1 MDKYIQS
8 LTLEIQSLRE
18 SISTLQNVVY
28 LGNDQDKDKQKGR
41 EEVEAG
47 IVQQMMDK
55 TYEIRLDN
63 VRLRDQ
69 VEEMEELIKDKH
81 KVDRELVDLRAKV
94 EDYLK

>member
-1 MDKYIQS
+1 M
-8 LTLEIQSLRE
+8 
-18 SISTLQNVVY
+18 Y

-69 VEEMEELIKDKH
+69 VEEMEGLIKDKH
-81 KVDRELVDLRAKV
+81 KVDRELVDLKAKV

>member
-69 VEEMEELIKDKH
+69 VEEMEGLIKDKH
-81 KVDRELVDLRAKV
+81 KVDRELVDLKAKV